1 MYDTI
6 TDLME
11 TAVTLPREISDAE
24 RHRRLMAIQSRLE
37 DRLGVFYNDIPGILD
52 RINDFLAE
60 DGPRSFLRQAVQ
72 DVFDKS
78 DDFVSY
84 YEKSKTWVLFQ
95 GPEYNEIMLT
105 RERC

>member
-11 TAVTLPREISDAE
+11 TAVTLPEDISDAE
-24 RHRRLMAIQSRLE
+24 RDKKLNAIQTRLQ
-37 DRLGVFYNDIPGILD
+37 DRLRVCSNEIPGILD

-72 DVFDKS
+72 KAFDNS

-84 YEKSKTWVLFQ
+84 HEKSKTWVLFRD
-95 GPEYNEIMLT
+95 PAYNQILIT
-105 RERC
+105 RDRC